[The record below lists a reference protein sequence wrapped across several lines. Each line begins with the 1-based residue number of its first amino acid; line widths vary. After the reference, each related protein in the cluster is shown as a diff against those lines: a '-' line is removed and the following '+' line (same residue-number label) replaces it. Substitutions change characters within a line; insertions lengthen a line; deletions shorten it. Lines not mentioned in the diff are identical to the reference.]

1 MTDALKTALGYIGR
15 GWNPLPVSRRTK
27 KPIGCEWQKRRLNNK
42 TAPNYFNGG
51 KLNVGVQ
58 MGPMSSG
65 LTDVDLDCREALVIG
80 ALLLPKTNT
89 IFGRKSKPRS
99 HWLYV
104 TELAGSI
111 DKACLQFRDVDGT
124 DGRNGTMMLELRI
137 GGGGKGSQSVFP
149 GSVHESGELVEWA
162 VDGVA
167 VTVDG
172 DKLLQR
178 VKRIAVATLLA
189 RHWPCR
195 AAATTRR

>member
-80 ALLLPKTNT
+80 ALL
-89 IFGRKSKPRS
+89 SEDQ
-99 HWLYV
+99 HY
-104 TELAGSI
+104 
-111 DKACLQFRDVDGT
+111 
-124 DGRNGTMMLELRI
+124 LRA
-137 GGGGKGSQSVFP
+137 Q
-149 GSVHESGELVEWA
+149 VE
-162 VDGVA
+162 
-167 VTVDG
+167 
-172 DKLLQR
+172 
-178 VKRIAVATLLA
+178 
-189 RHWPCR
+189 
-195 AAATTRR
+195 AALSTGYT